1 MGHIFASRL
10 YGNNCRTTN
19 KRFEITM
26 LAFVFAADRDEEA
39 VPGTSRSDT
48 DESPKETESAEKEK
62 EEGPQR
68 APEVSTD

>member
-1 MGHIFASRL
+1 
-10 YGNNCRTTN
+10 
-19 KRFEITM
+19 M
-26 LAFVFAADRDEEA
+26 LVFIFAADRNEEA
-39 VPGTSRSDT
+39 VPGTSRSNT